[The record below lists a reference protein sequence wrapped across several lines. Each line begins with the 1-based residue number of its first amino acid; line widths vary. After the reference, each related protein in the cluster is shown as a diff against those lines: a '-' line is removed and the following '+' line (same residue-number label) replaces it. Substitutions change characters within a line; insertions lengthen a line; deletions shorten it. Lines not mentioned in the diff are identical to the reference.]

1 MGLDYHGVVLL
12 VISPEHIFMNQLIS
26 NKMDKTKINEIV
38 INTLKDYCEAN
49 DIQVEINKDTALI
62 GSNKIMDSM
71 GLVNNIVDI
80 ETAFLDEDVEISL
93 TSEAAMSGR
102 ISPFRSVGSLC
113 NFIAR
118 QLGIEEE

>member
-1 MGLDYHGVVLL
+1 
-12 VISPEHIFMNQLIS
+12 
-26 NKMDKTKINEIV
+26 MDIQKIQEIV
-38 INTLKDYCEAN
+38 VNAIKDYCEMN
-49 DIQVEINKDTALI
+49 QIELECEIDKDTPLI
-62 GSNKIMDSM
+62 GSARILNSM
-71 GLVNNIVDI
+71 GLVNVIVDI

-118 QLGIEEE
+118 QMGLEEA

>member
-1 MGLDYHGVVLL
+1 
-12 VISPEHIFMNQLIS
+12 
-26 NKMDKTKINEIV
+26 MDKNRISELVVKTIEE
-38 INTLKDYCEAN
+38 YCTSNGIETS
-49 DIQVEINKDTALI
+49 INKDTPLI
-62 GSNKIMDSM
+62 GRSSILDSM
-71 GLVNNIVDI
+71 GLVNVVVDI

>member
-1 MGLDYHGVVLL
+1 MT
-12 VISPEHIFMNQLIS
+12 IFT
-26 NKMDKTKINEIV
+26 MDKNQINEIV
-38 INTLKDYCEAN
+38 FNVINEFLSSN
-49 DIQVEINKDTALI
+49 DIKVEGKINKDTALI
-62 GSNKIMDSM
+62 GSARILDSM
-71 GLVNNIVDI
+71 GLVNVIVDI

>member
-1 MGLDYHGVVLL
+1 MQ
-12 VISPEHIFMNQLIS
+12 I
-26 NKMDKTKINEIV
+26 DKKIINEIV
-38 INTLKDYCEAN
+38 ITTIKNYCEEKE
-49 DIQVEINKDTALI
+49 IQVELSKDTPLI
-62 GSNKIMDSM
+62 GSARILDSM
-71 GLVNNIVDI
+71 GLVNIIVDI
-80 ETAFLDEDVEISL
+80 ETAFLEEDMEISL

>member
-1 MGLDYHGVVLL
+1 
-12 VISPEHIFMNQLIS
+12 
-26 NKMDKTKINEIV
+26 MDKAKINEIV

-49 DIQVEINKDTALI
+49 DIQVDINKDTALI

>member
-1 MGLDYHGVVLL
+1 
-12 VISPEHIFMNQLIS
+12 
-26 NKMDKTKINEIV
+26 MDKKRINEIV
-38 INTLKDYCEAN
+38 ISILSDSCKENEID
-49 DIQVEINKDTALI
+49 VEITKDTPLI

-102 ISPFRSVGSLC
+102 ISPFRSVGALC

>member
-1 MGLDYHGVVLL
+1 
-12 VISPEHIFMNQLIS
+12 
-26 NKMDKTKINEIV
+26 MDKTKINEIV
-38 INTLKDYCEAN
+38 INTLKGYCEAN
-49 DIQVEINKDTALI
+49 DILVEINKDTALI

>member
-1 MGLDYHGVVLL
+1 M
-12 VISPEHIFMNQLIS
+12 
-26 NKMDKTKINEIV
+26 TKQEINEIV
-38 INTLKDYCEAN
+38 FKTFETYCADNEIEAT
-49 DIQVEINKDTALI
+49 ISKDTPLI
-62 GSNKIMDSM
+62 GSSSILDSM
-71 GLVNNIVDI
+71 GLVNTIVDI

>member
-1 MGLDYHGVVLL
+1 
-12 VISPEHIFMNQLIS
+12 
-26 NKMDKTKINEIV
+26 MDKARIFEIV
-38 INTLKDYCEAN
+38 SSTLNNYCETN
-49 DIQVEINKDTALI
+49 GIDVEITDNTPLI
-62 GSNKIMDSM
+62 GRARILDSM
-71 GLVNNIVDI
+71 GLVNTIVDI

-118 QLGIEEE
+118 QLGIEE

>member
-1 MGLDYHGVVLL
+1 
-12 VISPEHIFMNQLIS
+12 
-26 NKMDKTKINEIV
+26 MDKNQINEIV
-38 INTLKDYCEAN
+38 ISTIKNYCEEN
-49 DIQVEINKDTALI
+49 EIQAELTKDTPLI
-62 GSNKIMDSM
+62 GSARILDSM
-71 GLVNNIVDI
+71 GLVNCIVDI
-80 ETAFLDEDVEISL
+80 ETAFLDEDVEISLVDDESTDRCPKICDEDVEISL